1 MDQDEIDLAILDL
14 FQYGEEFGVSA
25 TQMARRLQQ
34 AINDAY
40 LVVSELDDE
49 RALDPMPSTS
59 VH

>member
-14 FQYGEEFGVSA
+14 FHYGDEFGVSA

-49 RALDPMPSTS
+49 RALDPMPSVA